1 VRFRHLAALLT
12 ALTLIVQPAE
22 TPRQRLERA
31 YRLSN
36 RGVALLEQY
45 NYGGAAD
52 AFREALGVEPSLGH
66 AHLGLAIALLY
77 DGKGEAALPEARA
90 AQTAMPSAPQPPF
103 VLGLI
108 ARALNQPDVAEPA
121 FRRVLEIDP
130 ADAASEVNL
139 GQLLMARRQ
148 FPDAFAAFRAALA
161 TEPYN
166 ATAAYGLATAL
177 TRSGDLAAGQQQM
190 AKFQT
195 LRDSPYAVTYS
206 QAYLQQGRYGEAISS
221 SGAEPDLVDR
231 ASPAVTFVEASG
243 LSIEH
248 QLPPIAQALPPD
260 LHPAVATWVDVDHD
274 GDLDLVTAAPV
285 RLLRNNGNGT
295 FTDITRE
302 AGLSVPDGDLSAPAA
317 IVPTDFDN
325 RRDVDLLILSGGTL
339 RLFRNMR
346 DGTFQDVAASTG
358 LPQSGIT
365 AVAAA
370 DVNKDGFIDFYLG
383 RANGAGTFA
392 LSDGR
397 LRFTLHDAPAVTA
410 GTRLA
415 QFFDYDNDGLLD
427 LLVATVDGLRLLR
440 NVGDGWSD
448 ETAHTGLDKVTGAIR
463 SFALADADHDGDID
477 IIATTDRG
485 TRALRNDGGN
495 AHPALAV
502 ALAPRASNPAALG
515 AKVEIRAGSL
525 RQMLETSAASPAV
538 GPSDL
543 LFGLGDRSPAD
554 VVRVLWPSG
563 ILQTEL
569 TPKSPARIEELDRK
583 PSSCPYLYTWNGSRF
598 EFISDFLGGGEMGD
612 WEAPGR
618 FDTPDPDEYV
628 RIPGDRLAPRDG
640 RYEIR
645 ITNELEEAMFLDRV
659 RLVAV
664 DHPADVEV
672 YPNEG
677 LKDPPRPAFHLYV
690 THGAHVPVRAVDDHG
705 HDVRTLIAD
714 RDRRWPDDF
723 GLEKFRGYAK
733 PHTLTLDLGKDADRA
748 VLLLTG
754 WTAYAFSAD
763 SVAASQAGLTLHA
776 PSIEVR
782 DAAGRW
788 KTVDANIGFPVGR
801 PQTVPVDLTGRWL
814 GPSREVRISTNMP
827 IYWDQILV
835 DTSGGASPH
844 TATTI
849 DPDAAVLRWRGFS
862 EEQSPDGREPFGAN
876 YDRVTTR
883 SPWKEFPG
891 AYTREGDVRALL
903 AKSDD
908 MFVIAKPGDEIALSF
923 PVSAAPPLRPGWK
936 RTFLLYADGFSKE
949 MNIWSATP
957 DELGPLPFHAMSR
970 YPYGPD
976 EHYPRDAA
984 HRDYLAHYL
993 TRFVSRVVPSID
1005 AASGEK

>member
-1 VRFRHLAALLT
+1 MTRLLIVLLAAMTLL
-12 ALTLIVQPAE
+12 AQPGE

-45 NYGGAAD
+45 NYASAAD
-52 AFREALGVEPSLGH
+52 AFQQSLAIDPALAE
-66 AHLGLAIALLY
+66 AHLGLAIALFY
-77 DGKGEAALPEARA
+77 DGKGEAALSEART
-90 AQTAMPSAPQPPF
+90 AQVAMPSAPQPPF

-108 ARALNQPDVAEPA
+108 GRSLNQTDVAEAA

-130 ADAASEVNL
+130 ADAASDVNL
-139 GQLLMARRQ
+139 GQLLMAKRQ
-148 FPDAFAAFRAALA
+148 FAGALAAFRAAVA
-161 TEPYN
+161 AEPFN

-177 TRSGDLAAGQQQM
+177 TRSGDGTAGQQQM
-190 AKFQT
+190 ATFQT

-206 QAYLQQGRYGEAISS
+206 QTYLQQGRYGEAMSS
-221 SGAEPDLVDR
+221 SGAEPNLVDR
-231 ASPAVTFVEASG
+231 ATPAVTFVEVPG
-243 LSIEH
+243 LSAPS
-248 QLPPIAQALPPD
+248 QLPAVASVLPRD
-260 LHPAVATWVDVDHD
+260 LHPAVAAWVDVDHD
-274 GDLDLVTAAPV
+274 GDLDLVTAAPI

-295 FTDITRE
+295 FTDVTRD
-302 AGLSVPDGDLSAPAA
+302 AGLAVSDGDPSAPAA
-317 IVPTDFDN
+317 VVPTDFDN

-339 RLFRNMR
+339 HLFRNMR
-346 DGTFQDVAASTG
+346 DGTFRDVAASVG

-397 LRFTLHDAPAVTA
+397 LRFTLRDAPAATS
-410 GTRLA
+410 GSRLA

-427 LLVATVDGLRLLR
+427 LLVATPSGLHLLR

-448 ETAHTGLDKVTGAIR
+448 ETAHTGLDKITAPIR
-463 SFALADADHDGDID
+463 SLALADADHDGDID
-477 IIATTDRG
+477 IVVTTDRG
-485 TRALRNDGGN
+485 TLGLRNDGGN
-495 AHPALAV
+495 RHASLAV
-502 ALAPRASNPAALG
+502 TLAPRVSNPSGLG

-569 TPKSPARIEELDRK
+569 APTSPAKIEELNRK

-598 EFISDFLGGGEMGD
+598 EFITDFLGGGEMGD
-612 WEAPGR
+612 WAGPGR
-618 FDTPDPDEYV
+618 FNTPDPDEYV
-628 RIPGDRLAPRDG
+628 RIPGDRLVPRNG
-640 RYEIR
+640 LYEIR

-659 RLVAV
+659 RLLAV
-664 DHPADVEV
+664 DHPADVDV

-677 LKDPPRPAFHLYV
+677 LRDPPRPPFHLYA
-690 THGAHVPVRAVDDHG
+690 TRGAHVPVSAVDEHG
-705 HDVRTLIAD
+705 HDVRALIAE

-723 GLEKFRGYAK
+723 GLERVRGYAK
-733 PHTLTLDLGKDADRA
+733 PHTLTLDLGTDADRA

-763 SVAASQAGLTLHA
+763 NVAASQAGLTLQP
-776 PSIEVR
+776 PSLAVR
-782 DAAGRW
+782 DAAGAW
-788 KTVDANIGFPVGR
+788 KTIDANVGFPVGR

-814 GPSREVRISTNMP
+814 GLSREVRISTNMP

-835 DTSGGASPH
+835 DTSGGGAPYTV
-844 TATTI
+844 TAI
-849 DPDAAVLRWRGFS
+849 DPASAVLKWRGFS
-862 EEQSPDGREPFGAN
+862 AEESADGREPFGAN
-876 YDRVTTR
+876 YDRVSTVSR
-883 SPWKEFPG
+883 WKAFPG
-891 AYTREGDVRALL
+891 AYTRESGVRALL
-903 AKSDD
+903 MKTDD
-908 MFVIAKPGDEIALSF
+908 MFVIAEPGDEIALSF
-923 PVSAAPPLRPGWK
+923 EASAAPLRRAGWT

-970 YPYGPD
+970 YPYGPE

-984 HRDYLAHYL
+984 HRAYLARYN
-993 TRFVSRVVPSID
+993 TRLVPRVVPSID
-1005 AASGEK
+1005 AADREK

>member
-1 VRFRHLAALLT
+1 MTRYLAVLLT
-12 ALTLIVQPAE
+12 AVMLLAQPAE

-45 NYGGAAD
+45 NYPSAASAFKD
-52 AFREALGVEPSLGH
+52 ALAIEPSLGH

-77 DGKGEAALPEARA
+77 AGQAEAALPEARA

-103 VLGLI
+103 VIGLI
-108 ARALNQPDVAEPA
+108 GRSLNQPDVAEPA

-130 ADAASEVNL
+130 TDAASEVNL

-148 FPDAFAAFRAALA
+148 FADALAAFRAAVA
-161 TEPYN
+161 GEPYN

-177 TRSGDLAAGQQQM
+177 TRAGDATAGQQQM
-190 AKFQT
+190 TKFQT

-206 QAYLQQGRYGEAISS
+206 QTYLQQGRYGEAISS
-221 SGAEPDLVDR
+221 SGAEAGLVDR
-231 ASPAVTFVEASG
+231 ASPAVTFVETPG
-243 LSIEH
+243 LVLENH
-248 QLPPIAQALPPD
+248 LPPIPSELSPG
-260 LHPAVATWVDVDHD
+260 LHPAVATWVDADHD

-285 RLLRNNGNGT
+285 RLFRNDGNGK

-302 AGLSVPDGDLSAPAA
+302 AGLAVPDGDLAAPAA

-346 DGTFQDVAASTG
+346 DGTFQDVAASAG

-365 AVAAA
+365 AIAAA

-397 LRFTLHDAPAVTA
+397 LHFTLHDASPVTA

-427 LLVATVDGLRLLR
+427 LLVATADGLRLLR

-448 ETAHTGLDKVTGAIR
+448 ETAHTKLDKVTGAIR
-463 SFALADADHDGDID
+463 SIALGDADHDGDID

-485 TRALRNDGGN
+485 TLALRNDGGN

-502 ALAPRASNPAALG
+502 TLAPRVSNPAALG

-598 EFISDFLGGGEMGD
+598 EFITDFLGGGEMGD

-618 FDTPDPDEYV
+618 FNTPDPDEYV
-628 RIPGDRLAPRDG
+628 RIPGDRLASRDG

-659 RLVAV
+659 RLIAV

-677 LKDPPRPAFHLYV
+677 LKDPPRPLFHLYASR
-690 THGAHVPVRAVDDHG
+690 GAHVPLTAIDDHG
-705 HDVRTLIAD
+705 HDVRALIAD

-723 GLEKFRGYAK
+723 GLENIRGYAK

-763 SVAASQAGLTLHA
+763 NVAASQAGLTLHA

-782 DAAGRW
+782 DAAGEW
-788 KTVDANIGFPVGR
+788 KTVDTNIGFPVGR

-835 DTSGGASPH
+835 DTSGGASPY
-844 TATTI
+844 TMTTI
-849 DPDAAVLRWRGFS
+849 DPAAAVLRWRGFS
-862 EEQSPDGREPFGAN
+862 EAQSPDGREPFGAN

-891 AYTREGDVRALL
+891 AYTRAGDVRTLL

-908 MFVIAKPGDEIALSF
+908 MFVVAKPGDEIALSF
-923 PVSAAPPLRPGWK
+923 LASAAPPVRSGWK

-970 YPYGPD
+970 YPYGSN

-984 HRDYLAHYL
+984 HRDYLVHYL

>member
-1 VRFRHLAALLT
+1 MTRYLAVLL
-12 ALTLIVQPAE
+12 AVMLLAQPAE

-31 YRLSN
+31 YRSSN

-45 NYGGAAD
+45 DYQSAANAFKD
-52 AFREALGVEPSLGH
+52 ALAIEPSLGH

-77 DGKGEAALPEARA
+77 VGQAEAALPEARA
-90 AQTAMPSAPQPPF
+90 AQTAMPTAPQPPF
-103 VLGLI
+103 VIGLI
-108 ARALNQPDVAEPA
+108 ARSLNQADIAEPA

-130 ADAASEVNL
+130 TDAASDVNL
-139 GQLLMARRQ
+139 GQLLMAKRQ
-148 FPDAFAAFRAALA
+148 FADALAAFRAAVA
-161 TEPYN
+161 AEPYN

-177 TRSGDLAAGQQQM
+177 TRAGDATAGQQQM
-190 AKFQT
+190 TKFQT
-195 LRDSPYAVTYS
+195 LRDSAYAVTYS
-206 QAYLQQGRYGEAISS
+206 QTYLQQGRYGEAISS
-221 SGAEPDLVDR
+221 SGAEPGLVVR
-231 ASPAVTFVEASG
+231 ASPAVTFVEAPG
-243 LSIEH
+243 LVLENH
-248 QLPPIAQALPPD
+248 LPSVASALPPGF
-260 LHPAVATWVDVDHD
+260 HPAVATWVDADHD
-274 GDLDLVTAAPV
+274 GDLDLITAAPV
-285 RLLRNNGNGT
+285 RLFRNDGNGK

-302 AGLSVPDGDLSAPAA
+302 AGLAVPDGDLAAPAA

-346 DGTFQDVAASTG
+346 DGTFQDVAASAG
-358 LPQSGIT
+358 LPQTGIT

-397 LRFTLHDAPAVTA
+397 LHFTLHEAPPVTA

-448 ETAHTGLDKVTGAIR
+448 ETAHTGLDKVTGTVR
-463 SFALADADHDGDID
+463 SIALGDADHDGDVD
-477 IIATTDRG
+477 IIATTDHG

-502 ALAPRASNPAALG
+502 TLAPRVSNPAALG

-569 TPKSPARIEELDRK
+569 SPKSPVRIEELDRK
-583 PSSCPYLYTWNGSRF
+583 PSSCPYLYTWNGKAF
-598 EFISDFLGGGEMGD
+598 EFITDFLGGGEMGD
-612 WEAPGR
+612 WEGPGR

-664 DHPADVEV
+664 DHPVDVEV
-672 YPNEG
+672 YPTAG

-690 THGAHVPVRAVDDHG
+690 THGAHVPVSAVDEHG
-705 HDVRTLIAD
+705 HDVRALIAD

-723 GLEKFRGYAK
+723 GLEKIRGYAK
-733 PHTLTLDLGKDADRA
+733 PHSLTLDLGKDADRA

-763 SVAASQAGLTLHA
+763 NVAASQAGLTLHA

-788 KTVDANIGFPVGR
+788 KTADANIGFPVGR

-835 DTSGGASPH
+835 DTSGGALPY

-849 DPDAAVLRWRGFS
+849 DPVTAVLRWRGFS

-908 MFVIAKPGDEIALSF
+908 MFVVAKSGDEIALSF
-923 PVSAAPPLRPGWK
+923 PVSAAPPVRAGWK

-970 YPYGPD
+970 YPYGPG

-984 HRDYLAHYL
+984 HRDYLVHYL

>member
-1 VRFRHLAALLT
+1 MTRLLVVPLAAVLLLAQPTET
-12 ALTLIVQPAE
+12 A
-22 TPRQRLERA
+22 RQRLERA

-45 NYGGAAD
+45 NYASAAD
-52 AFREALGVEPSLGH
+52 AFRQSLAIEPALGH

-77 DGKGEAALPEARA
+77 DGKGEAALPEART
-90 AQTAMPSAPQPPF
+90 AQAAMPSAPQPAF
-103 VLGLI
+103 IIGLI
-108 ARALNQPDVAEPA
+108 GRSLNQADVAEAA

-130 ADAASEVNL
+130 TDAASDVNL
-139 GQLLMARRQ
+139 GQLLMAKRQ
-148 FPDAFAAFRAALA
+148 FGDALTAFRAAVA
-161 TEPYN
+161 AEPYN

-177 TRSGDLAAGQQQM
+177 TRSGDGPAGQQQM
-190 AKFQT
+190 TKFQT

-206 QAYLQQGRYGEAISS
+206 QTYLQQGRYGEAISS
-221 SGAEPDLVDR
+221 SGAEPGLVDR
-231 ASPAVTFVEASG
+231 ATPAVTFVEAAG
-243 LSIEH
+243 LSAPSP
-248 QLPPIAQALPPD
+248 LPAMDSALPRD

-285 RLLRNNGNGT
+285 RLLRNNGNDT
-295 FTDITRE
+295 FTDITQE
-302 AGLSVPDGDLSAPAA
+302 AGLAVSDGDLSAPAA

-346 DGTFQDVAASTG
+346 DGTFRDVAASVG

-370 DVNKDGFIDFYLG
+370 DINKDGFIDFYLG
-383 RANGAGTFA
+383 RATGAGTFA

-397 LRFTLHDAPAVTA
+397 LRFTLRDAPPATA
-410 GTRLA
+410 GSKLA

-427 LLVATVDGLRLLR
+427 LLVATGNGLHLLR
-440 NVGDGWSD
+440 NVGDDWSD
-448 ETAHTGLDKVTGAIR
+448 ETAHTGLDKITGAIR
-463 SFALADADHDGDID
+463 ALALADADHDGDID
-477 IIATTDRG
+477 IVLTTDRG
-485 TRALRNDGGN
+485 TLGLRNDGGN
-495 AHPALAV
+495 RHASLAV
-502 ALAPRASNPAALG
+502 TLAPRVSNPSGLG

-538 GPSDL
+538 GPSEL

-569 TPKSPARIEELDRK
+569 APKSPAKIEELDRK

-598 EFISDFLGGGEMGD
+598 EFITDFLGGGEMGD
-612 WEAPGR
+612 WAGPGR
-618 FDTPDPDEYV
+618 FNTPDPDEYV
-628 RIPGDRLAPRDG
+628 RIPGDRLVPREG

-659 RLVAV
+659 RLLAV
-664 DHPADVEV
+664 DHPADVDV

-677 LKDPPRPAFHLYV
+677 LKDPPRPPFHLYAAR
-690 THGAHVPVRAVDDHG
+690 GAHVPTSAVDEHG
-705 HDVRTLIAD
+705 HDVRTLIAE
-714 RDRRWPDDF
+714 RDRRWPEDF
-723 GLEKFRGYAK
+723 GLERIRGYAK

-754 WTAYAFSAD
+754 WTSYAFSAD
-763 SVAASQAGLTLHA
+763 NVAATQASLTLQP
-776 PSIEVR
+776 PSIAVR
-782 DAAGRW
+782 DTAGRW
-788 KTVDANIGFPVGR
+788 QTIDANIGFPVGR

-835 DTSGGASPH
+835 DTSGGASPY
-844 TATTI
+844 TMTTI
-849 DPDAAVLRWRGFS
+849 DPESASLRWRGFS
-862 EEQSPDGREPFGAN
+862 AEESPDGREPYGAD
-876 YDRVTTR
+876 YGRVSTR
-883 SPWKEFPG
+883 SPWKGFPG

-903 AKSDD
+903 TKTDD

-923 PVSAAPPLRPGWK
+923 RASAAPPLRAGWK

-949 MNIWSATP
+949 MNLWSATP

-976 EHYPRDAA
+976 EHYPRDAM
-984 HRDYLAHYL
+984 HRDYLAQYI
-993 TRFVSRVVPSID
+993 TRFVSRVIPSID
-1005 AASGEK
+1005 AVSGEK